1 MLVCFR
7 LHFRAG
13 LNGENR
19 IYRKESVVGVVKE
32 PAFNT
37 FYFPHENY
45 VNVAGKTRLKKK
57 QFAAKTTGPTL
68 KYFMKGGVSPA
79 RLYLRKWKF
88 SVEIYF

>member
-7 LHFRAG
+7 LHFRPD
-13 LNGENR
+13 LNGANR
-19 IYRKESVVGVVKE
+19 IYRKESVVKG

-57 QFAAKTTGPTL
+57 QFAAKTTGPTV